1 LELIRVLQEQLP
13 QTKIIMMTG
22 YGNIE
27 DAVAAMKTG
36 AFHYLTKPVVLSE
49 LLLLLDKCRQAQGM
63 ERQLSFYQQ
72 RESRESG
79 LQLMI
84 GESPAMRTV
93 KDLILQL
100 QEAERRMSDGELPP
114 VLIEGETGTG
124 KELVAR
130 ALHFGGPRADAPFIE
145 FNCASTPCIC
155 WKPSFSGTRRA
166 RSLTPRS
173 DVSVWLRRP
182 MAAPCSSTR

>member
-1 LELIRVLQEQLP
+1 
-13 QTKIIMMTG
+13 
-22 YGNIE
+22 
-27 DAVAAMKTG
+27 
-36 AFHYLTKPVVLSE
+36 
-49 LLLLLDKCRQAQGM
+49 
-63 ERQLSFYQQ
+63 
-72 RESRESG
+72 
-79 LQLMI
+79 MI

-145 FNCASTPCIC
+145 FNCASIPMHLLEAELFGHEKGAFTDAKERRIGLVEAADG
-155 WKPSFSGTRRA
+155 GTLFLDEIGEMDLGLQA
-166 RSLTPRS
+166 KLRSEEHTSELQS
-173 DVSVWLRRP
+173 RP
-182 MAAPCSSTR
+182 H